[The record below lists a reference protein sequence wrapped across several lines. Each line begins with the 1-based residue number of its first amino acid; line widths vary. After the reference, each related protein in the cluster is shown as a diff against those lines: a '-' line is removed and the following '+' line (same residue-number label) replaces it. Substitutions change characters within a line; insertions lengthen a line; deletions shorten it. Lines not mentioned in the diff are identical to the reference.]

1 MFAAAPLLLAAWVAS
16 STTPFHGVTHI
27 VQNETIPRPVNIHI
41 VKVKLREPG
50 LRLKLSGP
58 SGPLEAVRK
67 TTLDAIGQEKAQLAV
82 NVHFFVPF
90 PSRDLNAKLVGLA
103 ASDGKVYSAFEKP
116 EQSYAIV
123 ADAPAINIDRKNRAA
138 IVHRDFNDATAKR
151 VIERVRLF
159 NAISGSAQIITNGV
173 KTIPLY
179 RDAAHPDGLLTPGG
193 PGNYSNQK
201 SWYDVPNA
209 RTVAGLSR
217 DNGILI
223 LFTVD
228 RAAGSQ
234 GMTLG
239 EVADL
244 LIRDHAV
251 YNALNLD
258 GGGSTTLAMQDPKTR
273 EYTVVNKPSDVK
285 GRAVASNLAI
295 FITDAKTFWQKVK
308 SIF

>member
-1 MFAAAPLLLAAWVAS
+1 MPVASLLLVAWVTS
-16 STTPFHGVTHI
+16 SSIPFQGVTHLT
-27 VQNETIPRPVNIHI
+27 QNETTPRPVSIHI
-41 VKVKLREPG
+41 VKVKLRQPG
-50 LRLKLSGP
+50 LRFKLTAP
-58 SGPLEAVRK
+58 SGPLETVRQ
-67 TTLDAIGQEKAQLAV
+67 TTLDFIGQEKAQLAV

-90 PSRDLNAKLVGLA
+90 PSRDPNASLVGLA
-103 ASDGKVYSAFEKP
+103 ASNGNVYSAFEKP
-116 EQSYAIV
+116 AQSYAIV

-138 IVHRDFNDATAKR
+138 LVHRDPADPSGKR
-151 VIERVRLF
+151 VRERVNLY

-173 KTIPLY
+173 KTIPTY

-217 DNGILI
+217 DNRTLI

-234 GMTLG
+234 GMTLS

-258 GGGSTTLAMQDPKTR
+258 GGGSTTLAMQEPKTR
-273 EYTVVNKPSDVK
+273 RYAVINTPSDAN
-285 GRAVASNLAI
+285 GRAVASSLAI
-295 FITDAKTFWQKVK
+295 FLTDAKTFWQKLK